1 MTNEA
6 STVDGGIP
14 LQLHSKRAWP
24 AATDSRC
31 SSRDFGCRFAAHCVH
46 L

>member
-24 AATDSRC
+24 AATDPRC
-31 SSRDFGCRFAAHCVH
+31 WVPRTADENVF
-46 L
+46 